1 MATWLILIGL
11 VIPSL
16 ILVALDAYVQKQGE

>member
-1 MATWLILIGL
+1 MATWLILTGL

-16 ILVALDAYVQKQGE
+16 IIVALDAYIQKRGQ